1 MISFVRCAKTR
12 HSVYFFAAFYKVA
25 ANIGRVI
32 DNPTVI
38 VYYKP

>member
-1 MISFVRCAKTR
+1 MIVFVRCTETKVQR
-12 HSVYFFAAFYKVA
+12 IFFAAFYKVA

>member
-1 MISFVRCAKTR
+1 MIPFVRCTKTKVQR
-12 HSVYFFAAFYKVA
+12 IFFAVFYKVA

>member
-1 MISFVRCAKTR
+1 MIPFVRCAETKAQR
-12 HSVYFFAAFYKVA
+12 IFFAAFYKVS